1 MNTRFPIQE
10 TSQQTILYYVLF
22 FVLLFLFQNC
32 STEVQFDKIDPPI
45 PINKSLS
52 SILIKDCSFNGSVI
66 SHESRVNAFL
76 ESAVP
81 YGQLCSSQERVC
93 NNGTLS
99 GSFAYASCSSGSPQ
113 ACLFDGK
120 TIHHGGKIKA
130 YLTSAVSYG
139 QLCSSQEEERV
150 CNNGTL
156 SGSFAYASCS
166 SGSPQACL
174 FDGKTIP
181 HGGKINAYLT
191 SAVPYGQLCSSQE
204 RVCNNGTLSGSFA
217 YASCNQP
224 IANPSGC
231 GTSHLN
237 TFSNP
242 PTSGLCNLGSASTV
256 SWTTNGNHGVFNW
269 TCGNDHCRAFSPDCP
284 SSMTWTVGQFSCS
297 GSNGGVTTNYFS
309 VNNPY
314 PGNKGSAT
322 YSCSMQGSWTGPT
335 SATCEQNTPQRCRL
349 PTTFIW
355 GSCQADTNAQD
366 TKYSHNSTYT
376 LSDTTAGNWLGP
388 GTGSS
393 TWKCN
398 NGNWTIINA
407 TCSP

>member
-32 STEVQFDKIDPPI
+32 STEVQFDKIDPPT

-120 TIHHGGKIKA
+120 TIPHGGKIKA
-130 YLTSAVSYG
+130 YLTSAVPYG
-139 QLCSSQEEERV
+139 QLCSSQEQERVCNNGTLSGSFAYASCSSGSPQACLFDGQTIPHGGKINAYLTSAVPYGQLCSSQERV

-191 SAVPYGQLCSSQE
+191 SAVPYGQLCSSQRKSVFATTE
-204 RVCNNGTLSGSFA
+204 RFLDLLRMRPVLQVHRRHVFLMAKRYLMEARSMLILRQQFLTDSSALHKSVFA
-217 YASCNQP
+217 TTERFLDLLRMRP
-224 IANPSGC
+224 VTNP
-231 GTSHLN
+231 LQI
-237 TFSNP
+237 P
-242 PTSGLCNLGSASTV
+242 QAVGLLT
-256 SWTTNGNHGVFNW
+256 
-269 TCGNDHCRAFSPDCP
+269 
-284 SSMTWTVGQFSCS
+284 
-297 GSNGGVTTNYFS
+297 
-309 VNNPY
+309 
-314 PGNKGSAT
+314 
-322 YSCSMQGSWTGPT
+322 
-335 SATCEQNTPQRCRL
+335 
-349 PTTFIW
+349 
-355 GSCQADTNAQD
+355 
-366 TKYSHNSTYT
+366 
-376 LSDTTAGNWLGP
+376 
-388 GTGSS
+388 
-393 TWKCN
+393 
-398 NGNWTIINA
+398 
-407 TCSP
+407 

>member
-120 TIHHGGKIKA
+120 TIPHGGKIKA
-130 YLTSAVSYG
+130 YLTSAVPYG
-139 QLCSSQEEERV
+139 RLCSSQEEERV

-156 SGSFAYASCS
+156 SGSFAYA
-166 SGSPQACL
+166 A
-174 FDGKTIP
+174 
-181 HGGKINAYLT
+181 
-191 SAVPYGQLCSSQE
+191 
-204 RVCNNGTLSGSFA
+204 
-217 YASCNQP
+217 CNQP
-224 IANPSGC
+224 IANPSAGNKIC
-231 GTSHLN
+231 KLKSTIAGN
-237 TFSNP
+237 AAAANK
-242 PTSGLCNLGSASTV
+242 GLCMTENEGQNCKLVNDGRVACVLWSM
-256 SWTTNGNHGVFNW
+256 GNSQKVLTCICVLPHG
-269 TCGNDHCRAFSPDCP
+269 
-284 SSMTWTVGQFSCS
+284 
-297 GSNGGVTTNYFS
+297 
-309 VNNPY
+309 
-314 PGNKGSAT
+314 
-322 YSCSMQGSWTGPT
+322 
-335 SATCEQNTPQRCRL
+335 
-349 PTTFIW
+349 
-355 GSCQADTNAQD
+355 
-366 TKYSHNSTYT
+366 
-376 LSDTTAGNWLGP
+376 
-388 GTGSS
+388 
-393 TWKCN
+393 
-398 NGNWTIINA
+398 
-407 TCSP
+407 